1 MLPTTVSKHNHQQKQ
16 QQHVHGT
23 GELQQAPVY
32 KVPINIINN
41 GNSSN
46 SSTSDYTTVTVRS
59 AYNDALSLSAKYA
72 ATQDYNQL
80 PPWPEGNPTTK
91 IHHPQH
97 QHQHQHPQKNQSQS
111 RKRYHAVLSLA
122 ARLVVF
128 AGLITYCIWLVQ
140 PKMSTTPILERDTNI
155 ALRVACN
162 VNVSHMN
169 DNIDNGDSNSSSSG
183 VGRNNRNGGVVG
195 SYAGGG
201 GGGGGKD
208 PEFAAESQLRVG
220 IFVAYGQSNS
230 DCFGELGYRTQHPA
244 RVLQYYN
251 HQTYEL
257 TEPGML
263 GATGRAGC
271 AWSRLGDR
279 LINDPNNNYNA
290 VIFATCGV
298 GGAAIHELVPGAT
311 TYSTLTRPYDHLVQ
325 TIHELQEQYGH
336 VDGILYHQGESNNAD
351 GDPSLYSKHLRFLA
365 QSLSEDVGGDGS
377 SIGDSGG
384 GGGGGGGG
392 SGGGASG
399 DDGSGA
405 SASTSAVFANTTN
418 CNPDAHGT
426 IAMYVSQATICGGD
440 ADSELAHEQHVV
452 GRIGSSSAGG
462 WMAAAGVN
470 TGLMTGRG
478 GGDRGKGLESA
489 LVIRPGPNT
498 DSLGFEYRHDQCHF
512 NMQGL
517 DNVARLWHDALSA
530 TALHYT
536 A

>member
-46 SSTSDYTTVTVRS
+46 SSTSDYTTVT
-59 AYNDALSLSAKYA
+59 
-72 ATQDYNQL
+72 
-80 PPWPEGNPTTK
+80 
-91 IHHPQH
+91 H

-140 PKMSTTPILERDTNI
+140 PKMSTTPILE
-155 ALRVACN
+155 
-162 VNVSHMN
+162 H
-169 DNIDNGDSNSSSSG
+169 
-183 VGRNNRNGGVVG
+183 
-195 SYAGGG
+195 
-201 GGGGGKD
+201 

-351 GDPSLYSKHLRFLA
+351 GDPSF
-365 QSLSEDVGGDGS
+365 
-377 SIGDSGG
+377 
-384 GGGGGGGG
+384 
-392 SGGGASG
+392 
-399 DDGSGA
+399 
-405 SASTSAVFANTTN
+405 TSAVFANTTN

-517 DNVARLWHDALSA
+517 DNVARLWHDA
-530 TALHYT
+530 
-536 A
+536 